1 MTTSPFITSHF
12 TRMDTSQKLTRKSWD
27 LAKANELANFLGRRG
42 WVLKDQ
48 VTTEHA
54 ATVRYVGKT
63 FFEEG
68 AGLGAKN
75 GWVFDCNCGDGDSTG
90 YKADIVK
97 IAKRHTLNLTVNNKN
112 GTVTK

>member
-1 MTTSPFITSHF
+1 MTHTFIKTTYS
-12 TRMDTSQKLTRKSWD
+12 RMDSTKTLIRRTDNWAHAQK
-27 LAKANELANFLGRRG
+27 LANFLGRKG
-42 WVLKDQ
+42 WVLKDM
-48 VTTEHA
+48 VTTDHA

-97 IAKRHTLNLTVNNKN
+97 IAKRHTLNLTINNKN